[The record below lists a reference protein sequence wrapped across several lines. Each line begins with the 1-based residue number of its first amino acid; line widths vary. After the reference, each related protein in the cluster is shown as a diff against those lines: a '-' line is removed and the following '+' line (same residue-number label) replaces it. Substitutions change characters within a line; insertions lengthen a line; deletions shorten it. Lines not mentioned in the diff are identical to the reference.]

1 MGTFQDGRA
10 VLAERLQESLGKS
23 WSVIDQPR
31 TVDQIARP
39 TLVLERDR
47 VERAPGAPIGHTI
60 DTFSLYMLDA
70 RTDDE
75 DNLDGLLEDVLDAL
89 DTIKAPWQSAARGV
103 YKNQPGYVIT
113 LPIPARRK
121 DNTHG

>member
-1 MGTFQDGRA
+1 VGTFQEGRA
-10 VLAERLQESLGKS
+10 RLAELLQESLGKT
-23 WSVIDQPR
+23 WHVVDQPR

-39 TLVLERDR
+39 TIVLERDR
-47 VERAPGAPIGHTI
+47 VERAPGAPMGHTV

-75 DNLDGLLEDVLDAL
+75 DNLDVLLETVLDAL
-89 DTIKAPWQSAARGV
+89 DSIKAPWQSAARGV

-113 LPIPARRK
+113 LPLPARRK
-121 DNTHG
+121 DNAHG

>member
-1 MGTFQDGRA
+1 MGTFHEGRA
-10 VLAERLQESLGKS
+10 VLAERLQEALGKG

-31 TVDQIARP
+31 SVDAIARP

-47 VERAPGAPIGHTI
+47 VERAPGSPMGYTV

-75 DNLDGLLEDVLDAL
+75 DHLDALLEDVLDAL
-89 DTIKAPWQSAARGV
+89 DSIKAPWQSAARGV
-103 YKNQPGYVIT
+103 YRNQPGYVIT
-113 LPIPARRK
+113 LPLPARRK
-121 DNTHG
+121 ENTHG